1 VDITRRSTASTAP
14 GRFRLPGA
22 ADPAPRSNHLAT
34 VCVWAAALG
43 LGGMAVALRAFI
55 GLVSQ
60 SRGWYVPTLTAIG
73 LAGLTCTIASFA
85 SIRERRLPL
94 ILLSVATIALI
105 SAWMVTG
112 L

>member
-1 VDITRRSTASTAP
+1 MDITRRSTATTAS
-14 GRFRLPGA
+14 GRFRLPGT

-43 LGGMAVALRAFI
+43 LGGMVVAARAFI

-73 LAGLTCTIASFA
+73 VGGLACTIASFA
-85 SIRERRLPL
+85 SVGARRLPL
-94 ILLSVATIALI
+94 LLLALATVALI
-105 SAWMVTG
+105 SGWIVTG